1 MAPRNGIDL
10 DAVRRGVG
18 MWYEA
23 NVNAQGDQEAEDQE
37 DEGLEDE
44 SQEDE
49 DQENDD
55 QEAENQENEDQ
66 ETEGQTNRDE
76 RQVHFDDTQNV
87 LVEYT
92 IPQGATMR
100 PFRSGRRRR
109 GSDAGGAEAGP
120 AGDVPD
126 EEQPRE
132 GREERAADTPEDEP
146 AEEEDTSGQEMAQ
159 VFGRF
164 DPEIE
169 AIENDLTVG
178 QLEESAADVAQEE
191 RGPRI
196 TQLSIRRLAAQA
208 LAAGVPPTAR
218 PPASGTPAPEPPAA
232 EDAPDAPAAG
242 ASDPLTRRADCPENP
257 NSKERG
263 LLAGTDDL
271 QVQTAAEG
279 PRLDLPPNF
288 PLSNPPPP
296 CLPRGHRALSGP
308 PRRVPRPGL
317 PPDTPLPN
325 LPGGHST
332 FSMTGQLPRRVPN
345 YRNRGS
351 GRLPTSLLV
360 SSSSL

>member
-55 QEAENQENEDQ
+55 QEAENQTDQ
-66 ETEGQTNRDE
+66 TEGQTNRDE

-178 QLEESAADVAQEE
+178 QLEESPRMSRRRSGGLELHSCRYDDSLPKLSRLESPVPAASAEHTRESELISNPSNPRAQ
-191 RGPRI
+191 
-196 TQLSIRRLAAQA
+196 
-208 LAAGVPPTAR
+208 VPPSTDAL
-218 PPASGTPAPEPPAA
+218 PPAA
-232 EDAPDAPAAG
+232 DLAPSPVP
-242 ASDPLTRRADCPENP
+242 SPQNLT
-257 NSKERG
+257 
-263 LLAGTDDL
+263 
-271 QVQTAAEG
+271 
-279 PRLDLPPNF
+279 PPNQPGKGSGVSPDVWRVQDRELRRPSRPGF
-288 PLSNPPPP
+288 GRVGGGLR
-296 CLPRGHRALSGP
+296 CSGP
-308 PRRVPRPGL
+308 ASEGRDVRVG
-317 PPDTPLPN
+317 TC
-325 LPGGHST
+325 T
-332 FSMTGQLPRRVPN
+332 SM
-345 YRNRGS
+345 
-351 GRLPTSLLV
+351 SL
-360 SSSSL
+360 